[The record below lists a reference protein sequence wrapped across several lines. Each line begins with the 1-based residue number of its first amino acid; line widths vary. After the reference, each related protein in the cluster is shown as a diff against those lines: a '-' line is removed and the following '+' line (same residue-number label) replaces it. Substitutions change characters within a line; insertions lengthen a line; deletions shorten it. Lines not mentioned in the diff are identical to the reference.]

1 MAERIYKIPISL
13 IEKVVCYAIRRYP
26 NVVVD
31 FAVKKIERSDKSNY
45 RVSLELNP
53 DLRIE
58 NYENNLQV
66 FKVYTSIQHYLDR
79 ILNLNKNNVR
89 VNFSHHFFK
98 VTPLNHTII
107 YRTPVLYE

>member
-1 MAERIYKIPISL
+1 MAERDYKIPISL

-31 FAVKKIERSDKSNY
+31 FSVKKIERRDKSNY
-45 RVSLELNP
+45 RILLDLNP
-53 DLRIE
+53 ELSIE

-66 FKVYTSIQHYLDR
+66 FQVYKSIHYYLDR
-79 ILNLNKNNVR
+79 ILNLNKNKVR
-89 VNFSHHFFK
+89 VSFSHHFFK

-107 YRTPVLYE
+107 YRTPVLHE

>member
-1 MAERIYKIPISL
+1 MAERNYKIPISL
-13 IEKVVCYAIRRYP
+13 IEKVVCYAIRKYP

-31 FAVKKIERSDKSNY
+31 VTVKKIEHRDKLNY
-45 RVSLELNP
+45 RVTLDLNP
-53 DLRIE
+53 ELSVE

-66 FKVYTSIQHYLDR
+66 FQVYKCIHHYLDR
-79 ILNLNKNNVR
+79 ILNLNKNKVR

-107 YRTPVLYE
+107 YRSPVLHE